1 MQQEIQQNPFFN
13 KTYDTPLESVP
24 FDKIRFEHYEQAML
38 EGMKRDDQDIE
49 RITNN
54 PEQPTFENTVIPKGD
69 RTLTR
74 VTNVFF
80 NLLSA
85 HTNDEMDALAQ
96 KMSPILTEHSNKIML
111 NQKL

>member
-24 FDKIRFEHYEQAML
+24 FDKICFEHYEQAML

-54 PEQPTFENTVIPKGD
+54 PEQPTFENTVIPKPD
-69 RTLTR
+69 
-74 VTNVFF
+74 
-80 NLLSA
+80 NLLVGIFPRATA
-85 HTNDEMDALAQ
+85 H
-96 KMSPILTEHSNKIML
+96 SPV
-111 NQKL
+111 